1 MPRLVLRAG
10 AVAIAALALGLG
22 SAWWALRSPRF
33 LARVSVGAWDTSL
46 LAGSTTADIHT
57 RARVALL
64 GLLALD
70 RSETLYFVA
79 ERDDAGRPL
88 RAACDYAIEG
98 TAPPARWWSITA
110 YGADY
115 YLIANPANR
124 YSFNQRTA
132 APDGV
137 GRFRLVAARE
147 PQPGHWLP
155 TTGAPD
161 RFVLNLRLYN
171 PEPALAARPE
181 TLTPPR
187 ITPIGAC
194 P

>member
-1 MPRLVLRAG
+1 MLRLVLRGG

-22 SAWWALRSPRF
+22 SAWWTVHSPRF

-57 RARVALL
+57 RARVALQ

-70 RSETLYFVA
+70 RSETIYFIA

-98 TAPPARWWSITA
+98 SAPPARWWSITA

-115 YLIANPANR
+115 YLIPNPANR
-124 YSFNQRTA
+124 YSFNMRTA
-132 APDGV
+132 APDSS
-137 GRFRLVAARE
+137 GRFRLIAARE
-147 PQPGHWLP
+147 PKPGNWLP
-155 TTGAPD
+155 TTGAAN

-171 PEPALAARPE
+171 PDPALAARPE

-187 ITPIGAC
+187 ITPIGDC